1 MATKKKQTKKKTNKR
16 KTTKNTKKS
25 SPVVTER
32 TLKKRDQGAL
42 MKSIDK
48 YERNLTL
55 LLENSHLEGHLF
67 SSKLLMIALYPQ
79 LMNSTN
85 IHHYR
90 KFFMNLQ
97 NDEEFKELVLQ
108 SQDGFLN
115 PKKELY
121 HYNLY
126 PLLHQRL
133 MEVVRECVIGGY
145 TKKISNSLHS
155 IVDEAFPIGE
165 QE

>member
-1 MATKKKQTKKKTNKR
+1 MATKKKQTKKKTSKR

-32 TLKKRDQGAL
+32 TLNKRDQRAL

-48 YERNLTL
+48 YERNLTSF
-55 LLENSHLEGHLF
+55 LENSHLEGHLF
-67 SSKLLMIALYPQ
+67 ISKLLMISLYPQ

-97 NDEEFKELVLQ
+97 NDEEFRELVLQ
-108 SQDGFLN
+108 NQDELLN
-115 PKKELY
+115 PDKELY

-145 TKKISNSLHS
+145 TKKISNSLHD
-155 IVDEAFPIGE
+155 IVNEAFLIGE